1 MAKEEL
7 EDIIEYEDYE
17 ADYIEEPEELSDNDK
32 VVQNSK
38 GQVKFKS
45 VNHSKRAE
53 ANEVETDG
61 EIATYANYALEY
73 FNYRCALSGEK
84 FVIFDEPIQR
94 GKNNKLITNLSA
106 EHILALTTGGN
117 DIIPNIVP
125 SVYQYNIQKN
135 GYYILDW
142 WTKAKDIN
150 GNSIYS
156 PEKLLKLVNYM
167 LKSLQARKELGI
179 KKQPREYRK
188 RILKP
193 NEIDEFL
200 NQEEIAEKVLSDTI
214 TSTTQVED
222 GKNILTQIPQQEGE
236 IPSLAKQKDKETKI
250 TEAMF
255 LTDAL
260 EVLQKEEKIPQE
272 VIVKLQNMYKEVE
285 GEIPFEIEV
294 RKNIISALE
303 QMGIENNKYTVANS
317 LLVNTNLLEKV
328 RENKEEIQNII
339 KEYIRKSIAELKGVL
354 TEECIKEIISYNPE
368 VLYNEEAVNQ
378 QKEIIELY
386 KMYINKDIKVD
397 ILNQNYLINALKVRQ
412 WMEKNNTIKPPKR
425 YNKSDSKEETQ
436 LAIQLDTIKQQ
447 LIKPYN
453 KLETEDKKEEYKKQH
468 PELDDVM
475 KIIEWIDKNNVKV
488 KEDSQY
494 YWHVLAIKE
503 WMEKNNTTKPPR
515 AQNQD
520 KTIPE
525 EEGIL
530 GSQLSAI
537 RQQLIKPYSKL
548 KTEEEKEEY
557 KKQHPELDEVME
569 IIEWIDNNNIK
580 VKEDSAFYWN
590 ALKIKEWM

>member
-17 ADYIEEPEELSDNDK
+17 ADHIEEPEELSDNDK

-188 RILKP
+188 RLLKP

-339 KEYIRKSIAELKGVL
+339 KEYIRKSIEELKGVL
-354 TEECIKEIISYNPE
+354 TEESIKEIISYNPE

-412 WMEKNNTIKPPKR
+412 WMEKN
-425 YNKSDSKEETQ
+425 
-436 LAIQLDTIKQQ
+436 
-447 LIKPYN
+447 
-453 KLETEDKKEEYKKQH
+453 
-468 PELDDVM
+468 
-475 KIIEWIDKNNVKV
+475 
-488 KEDSQY
+488 
-494 YWHVLAIKE
+494 
-503 WMEKNNTTKPPR
+503 
-515 AQNQD
+515 
-520 KTIPE
+520 
-525 EEGIL
+525 
-530 GSQLSAI
+530 
-537 RQQLIKPYSKL
+537 
-548 KTEEEKEEY
+548 
-557 KKQHPELDEVME
+557 
-569 IIEWIDNNNIK
+569 
-580 VKEDSAFYWN
+580 
-590 ALKIKEWM
+590 

>member
-53 ANEVETDG
+53 ANEVETDV

-188 RILKP
+188 RLLTP

-200 NQEEIAEKVLSDTI
+200 MQEEIARELLSDTI
-214 TSTTQVED
+214 TATTEVED
-222 GKNILTQIPQQEGE
+222 GKKILTQIPQKEGE
-236 IPSLAKQKDKETKI
+236 IPSLSKQKDKEIKV

-260 EVLQKEEKIPQE
+260 GVLQKEEKIPQE
-272 VIVKLQNMYKEVE
+272 VVIKLYNMFKEVE

-294 RKNIISALE
+294 RKTILDVLE
-303 QMGIENNKYTVANS
+303 QMGIENNKYTVAND
-317 LLVNTNLLEKV
+317 LLLNSGLLEQARDIEKDEILNLIEEYLKNQEEKLREILSEEQTKIAISNMPKVLYDETVVNRIEFWKKYRKTNLNEL
-328 RENKEEIQNII
+328 I
-339 KEYIRKSIAELKGVL
+339 KSNTKTDEF
-354 TEECIKEIISYNPE
+354 
-368 VLYNEEAVNQ
+368 
-378 QKEIIELY
+378 
-386 KMYINKDIKVD
+386 VD
-397 ILNQNYLINALKVRQ
+397 ILIILKKIYQNFI
-412 WMEKNNTIKPPKR
+412 
-425 YNKSDSKEETQ
+425 
-436 LAIQLDTIKQQ
+436 
-447 LIKPYN
+447 
-453 KLETEDKKEEYKKQH
+453 
-468 PELDDVM
+468 
-475 KIIEWIDKNNVKV
+475 
-488 KEDSQY
+488 
-494 YWHVLAIKE
+494 
-503 WMEKNNTTKPPR
+503 
-515 AQNQD
+515 
-520 KTIPE
+520 
-525 EEGIL
+525 
-530 GSQLSAI
+530 
-537 RQQLIKPYSKL
+537 
-548 KTEEEKEEY
+548 
-557 KKQHPELDEVME
+557 
-569 IIEWIDNNNIK
+569 
-580 VKEDSAFYWN
+580 
-590 ALKIKEWM
+590 